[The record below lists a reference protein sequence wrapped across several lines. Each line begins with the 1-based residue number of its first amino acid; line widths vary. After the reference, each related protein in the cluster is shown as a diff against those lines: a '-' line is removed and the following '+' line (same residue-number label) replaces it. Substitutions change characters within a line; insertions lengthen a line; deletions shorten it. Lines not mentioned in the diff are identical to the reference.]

1 MKQLA
6 RTVAAVVAV
15 VAPAAANPWAQGVS
29 QATQDEANAI
39 FDEANRLFAEQAHAP
54 AAEKYRAALALW
66 DHPLI
71 RFNLAVTLIRLDR
84 PLEAADELERAL
96 RYGDAPF
103 KQDLYQSALDYQ
115 ALLKGRVGH
124 VEASCE
130 QAGANVMLDGKPWFT
145 CPGTQTL
152 RVMAGEHALVGE
164 REGYLTSSRRV
175 FVGGGATVREELRL
189 VPLADAVILEY
200 RYPRWVPYTV
210 AAGGVAIGLA
220 GLATWISARNQM
232 DEFERDYAIV
242 CANGCPK
249 DLTGDPRYDALRD
262 DRDAAER
269 RGTIGVGVMIGGGAV
284 LVGGAVMVILNRPT
298 RRLPRVEVAPTA
310 GGMAAS
316 TTWRF

>member
-6 RTVAAVVAV
+6 WTVAAIVAV
-15 VAPAAANPWAQGVS
+15 AAPAAANPWAQGVS

-103 KQDLYQSALDYQ
+103 KKDLYQSALDYQ
-115 ALLKGRVGH
+115 ALLKGRVGY
-124 VEASCE
+124 VETTCD
-130 QAGANVMLDGKPWFT
+130 QAGANVLLDGKPWFT
-145 CPGTQTL
+145 CPGTQKL

-164 REGYLTSSRRV
+164 REGYLTSSQRL
-175 FVGGGATVREELRL
+175 FVGGGATVREKLQL
-189 VPLADAVILEY
+189 VALEDAVILEY

-210 AAGGVAIGLA
+210 TAGGVAIGLA
-220 GLATWISARNQM
+220 GLATWISGRNAM
-232 DEFERDYAIV
+232 DAFERDFATV
-242 CANGCPK
+242 CDRGCPK
-249 DLTGDPRYDALRD
+249 DLSDTPEQQELRSDRD
-262 DRDAAER
+262 DAER
-269 RGTIGVGVMIGGGAV
+269 RGTIGVSLMIGGGAV

-298 RRLPRVEVAPTA
+298 RRLPKVEVAPTA